1 MKTQIIALESH
12 DDLISVRDRMSWAK
26 SPRILLVWPKY
37 EKVTLRPVD
46 LRVLQQH
53 ARYLGADIGL
63 VTRRADVRRDAMGFG
78 IPVFASTAAAQRDI
92 WPGRRSIIRRGPR
105 ADHPNLRTMKA
116 ESQVNEAGWKSS
128 LAARIGFFLVGVS
141 AALAVA
147 ALFVPRAAIKLMPVS
162 QQQNVTI
169 PVTASKSNQ
178 SVLINGSVP
187 SQSITVTVTGSQ
199 SAQVTS
205 QSSIPQTK
213 ATGIARFKNLT
224 QTDVSIPAGTVVYSV
239 GQNTVR
245 FVTMNDT
252 HLVGTANSFVDV
264 PITAVQAGAI
274 GNLPV
279 NSIQAIEGNVGLSAS
294 VTNPEPTTGGTDL
307 VTTAPS
313 DDDRQRVHD
322 VLLPILQSNAEKQ
335 IKATI
340 GAKDLLLENTLQ
352 MGQVLDETYNPP
364 AGKAGSL
371 LTLAMTVE
379 YSAQYVTADDL
390 TQLARLVLDASVPDG
405 YVSDS
410 NSLKFSEAGSPTLD
424 QSGAT
429 HFDLRVERTLI
440 HQINFEQANAL
451 VRGLSPQA
459 AAQRLQS
466 NLPLAAAP
474 QIDLNPSW
482 WPWMPLIPFRIDV
495 Q

>member
-53 ARYLGADIGL
+53 AHYLGADMGL
-63 VTRRADVRRDAMGFG
+63 VTRRTEVRRDALGFG
-78 IPVFASTAAAQRDI
+78 IPVFDSTAAAQRDV
-92 WPGRRSIIRRGPR
+92 WPERRSTSRRGTR
-105 ADHPNLRTMKA
+105 ADHPDLRTMKA
-116 ESQVNEAGWKSS
+116 EAQVNEAKWKSS
-128 LAARIGFFLVGVS
+128 PAVRVGFFLIGVL
-141 AALAVA
+141 AVLAVA
-147 ALFVPRAAIKLMPVS
+147 ALFVPRAAIKLTPIS
-162 QQQNVTI
+162 QQQSVTI
-169 PVTASKSNQ
+169 PVAASKSNP

-187 SQSITVTVTGSQ
+187 AQSITVTVTGSQ
-199 SAQVTS
+199 SAQIAS

-224 QTDVSIPAGTVVYSV
+224 QNDVSIPAGTVVYSV
-239 GQNTVR
+239 GQSTVR
-245 FVTMNDT
+245 FVTTNDT
-252 HLVGTANSFVDV
+252 HLLGTANTFVDV
-264 PITAVQAGAI
+264 PITAEQAGAI
-274 GNLPV
+274 GNLPT

-294 VTNPEPTTGGTDL
+294 VTNPEPTEGGTDL

-322 VLLPILQSNAEKQ
+322 VLLTILQTQAKQQ
-335 IKATI
+335 IKASI

-352 MGQVLDETYNPP
+352 MGKVLNETYNPP
-364 AGKAGSL
+364 TGRAGSL
-371 LTLAMTVE
+371 LTLTMSVE
-379 YSAQYVTADDL
+379 YSAQYVTADNL
-390 TQLARLVLDASVPDG
+390 TQLAQTVLNASMPTGYVPD
-405 YVSDS
+405 S
-410 NSLKFSEAGSPTLD
+410 NTLSFSEVGSATLD

-429 HFDLRVERTLI
+429 HFDLQVAQTLV
-440 HQINFEQANAL
+440 HQINLAQANAL

-459 AAQRLQS
+459 AAQNLQS
-466 NLPLAAAP
+466 NLPLASAP
-474 QIDLNPSW
+474 QIDLSPSW
-482 WPWMPLIPFRIDV
+482 WPWMPLIPFRIEI